1 MKNDKKI
8 KNYGDEDLFENRE
21 SASKSMKR
29 ILSNR
34 LDEKNRFDY
43 RKTVSII

>member
-34 LDEKNRFDY
+34 LDEKNR
-43 RKTVSII
+43 SITYIRRESG